1 MGPLLGGHGELPG
14 LIGRLS
20 VVRAIKDV
28 VALVCDH
35 FNVSSNCIHRR
46 TRGNACSEAK
56 SLVAFF
62 AFEPLGMT
70 TKAIANYLGMSHQGA
85 CKTVARG
92 RVISWS
98 KGITLGSL
106 SR

>member
-1 MGPLLGGHGELPG
+1 MLDLFCDNTESAQQQYLAFVADG
-14 LIGRLS
+14 LIGS
-20 VVRAIKDV
+20 G
-28 VALVCDH
+28 
-35 FNVSSNCIHRR
+35 HRR

-56 SLVAFF
+56 LLVAFF

-85 CKTVARG
+85 SKTVARG

-98 KGITLGSL
+98 KGITLESL